1 MLLAGFAQV
10 YALLA
15 PLLTRMAAI
24 YGTFVAFFA
33 ILAWLSI
40 SFNLLLFGR
49 VLLGISIGGFWATA
63 IALSGRLATNDERRA
78 YGPGLDKNATSPG
91 SRRADPPGP

>member
-1 MLLAGFAQV
+1 MAAPWLFRLCSSALTLAGFAQL

-15 PLLTRMAAI
+15 PLLTRMAAV

-40 SFNLLLFGR
+40 SFNVLLFGACWTR
-49 VLLGISIGGFWATA
+49 VREQGLPEPEAGRRTSIH
-63 IALSGRLATNDERRA
+63 
-78 YGPGLDKNATSPG
+78 
-91 SRRADPPGP
+91 DPPSVITRAE